1 LDRKQ
6 RTRCLAR
13 RKPQIRRPWQ
23 QSAADDTSHRTL
35 YRLLWNLWRSLRP
48 FRFARQAR
56 VAGVLKIKDDG
67 HAILEL
73 DGWFPNER
81 GPAAA
86 MDQSPLPSDK
96 RIQGPLPAIHSLRV
110 AQGLC
115 SSRDV
120 TLERR
125 LKLPKV
131 RQPLLQCALRCG
143 FMLRTSGRIR
153 DAAFNASPMNI

>member
-1 LDRKQ
+1 
-6 RTRCLAR
+6 
-13 RKPQIRRPWQ
+13 
-23 QSAADDTSHRTL
+23 
-35 YRLLWNLWRSLRP
+35 
-48 FRFARQAR
+48 
-56 VAGVLKIKDDG
+56 VAGVLKIKDGG

-81 GPAAA
+81 RPAIV

-96 RIQGPLPAIHSLRV
+96 RIQGPLPVIHSLRV

-120 TLERR
+120 TMERR

-131 RQPLLQCALRCG
+131 GQPLLRCALRCG